1 MPRHVVHYRNSAMS
15 RMLPLVM
22 AAREGR
28 QEEVTA
34 LLASGLEVNQQG
46 EYDISALHMASLHN
60 HPGVVRTL
68 LEHGADTSLT
78 DAWG

>member
-28 QEEVTA
+28 EEDVTS
-34 LLASGLEVNQQG
+34 LLTGGLEVNQQG
-46 EYDISALHMASLHN
+46 EYNISALHMASLHN
-60 HPGVVRTL
+60 HHEVVRTL

>member
-1 MPRHVVHYRNSAMS
+1 MPRSVVHYRTSAMS

-28 QEEVTA
+28 EEDVVM
-34 LLASGLEVNQQG
+34 LLESGLDVNQQG
-46 EYDISALHMASLHN
+46 EYNISALHMASLHN
-60 HPGVVRTL
+60 HRAVVRRV
-68 LEHGADTSLT
+68 LEGGADTSLT

>member
-1 MPRHVVHYRNSAMS
+1 MS

-28 QEEVTA
+28 EEDVVR
-34 LLASGLEVNQQG
+34 LLESGVEVNQQG
-46 EYDISALHMASLHN
+46 EYNISALHMASLHN
-60 HPGVVRTL
+60 HQAVVQRL
-68 LEHGADTSLT
+68 LERGADTCLT

>member
-1 MPRHVVHYRNSAMS
+1 MS

-28 QEEVTA
+28 EEDVV
-34 LLASGLEVNQQG
+34 LLLERGLDVNQLG
-46 EYDISALHMASLHN
+46 EYNISALHMASLHN
-60 HPGVVRTL
+60 HQAVVRRI

>member
-1 MPRHVVHYRNSAMS
+1 MKF
-15 RMLPLVM
+15 LFDPL
-22 AAREGR
+22 
-28 QEEVTA
+28 
-34 LLASGLEVNQQG
+34 QG
-46 EYDISALHMASLHN
+46 EYNISALHMASLHN

>member
-1 MPRHVVHYRNSAMS
+1 MVHYRNSAMS

-34 LLASGLEVNQQG
+34 LLASGLEVNQQALS
-46 EYDISALHMASLHN
+46 DI
-60 HPGVVRTL
+60 TL
-68 LEHGADTSLT
+68 DLYSQNDWKNFLSRS
-78 DAWG
+78 

>member
-1 MPRHVVHYRNSAMS
+1 
-15 RMLPLVM
+15 MLPLVM

-28 QEEVTA
+28 EEDVV
-34 LLASGLEVNQQG
+34 LLLESGVDVNQLG
-46 EYDISALHMASLHN
+46 EYNISALHMGSLHN
-60 HPGVVRTL
+60 QGAVVRRV

>member
-1 MPRHVVHYRNSAMS
+1 MPRSVVHYRNSAMS

-28 QEEVTA
+28 EEDVVR
-34 LLASGLEVNQQG
+34 LLESGVEVNQQG
-46 EYDISALHMASLHN
+46 EYNISALHMASLHN
-60 HPGVVRTL
+60 QGAVVRRL
-68 LEHGADTSLT
+68 LEHGAHTSTT

>member
-1 MPRHVVHYRNSAMS
+1 MS

-28 QEEVTA
+28 EEDVVM
-34 LLASGLEVNQQG
+34 LLESGLDVNQQG
-46 EYDISALHMASLHN
+46 EYNISALHMASLHN
-60 HPGVVRTL
+60 HRAVVRRV
-68 LEHGADTSLT
+68 LEAGADTSLN

>member
-1 MPRHVVHYRNSAMS
+1 MS

-28 QEEVTA
+28 EEDVVM
-34 LLASGLEVNQQG
+34 LLESGLDVNQQG
-46 EYDISALHMASLHN
+46 EYNISALHMASLHN
-60 HPGVVRTL
+60 HRAVVRRV